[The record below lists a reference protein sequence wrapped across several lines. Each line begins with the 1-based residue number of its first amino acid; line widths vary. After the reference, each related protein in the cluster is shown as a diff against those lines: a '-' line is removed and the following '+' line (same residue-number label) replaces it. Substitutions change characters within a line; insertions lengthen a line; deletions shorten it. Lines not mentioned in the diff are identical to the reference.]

1 MGLVLG
7 LASTPLN
14 NEIFFCDMLFHI
26 RAQFGD
32 FGLFDC
38 NCTQCG
44 LDSFTYMLV
53 IWILIDDLH
62 VTL

>member
-26 RAQFGD
+26 RAHFGN
-32 FGLFDC
+32 FVC
-38 NCTQCG
+38 
-44 LDSFTYMLV
+44 
-53 IWILIDDLH
+53 LIAIVHSVVQIVSL
-62 VTL
+62 TC